1 MFSMMCVSTLL
12 SMQHAGHDPSKVPQD
27 PENGLRMRVYREKT
41 VQCLTM
47 AKYTMGGVNI
57 IPAFILYIAIEHLSK
72 ADSEFGTHILLGLIL
87 NIALRM
93 GYHRDPK
100 NFPVLTPF
108 EGEMRRRTWSTLYQA
123 NLIFAAQMGIPTM
136 IQEYHTDIEEPHNVF
151 DSDFD
156 ENSTEI
162 PPSRPETEM
171 TPVLYII
178 TRDRVAHIWEKIRD
192 AATDTRHHKYQEIL
206 AMDGLLQAE
215 KSRLPPP
222 FKVQPIAQ
230 SIAVPPNLIVQ
241 RIWLDICYL
250 RLQIVLHQKYFMA
263 PAHHE
268 RYSHSRSVSLKG
280 AVKIVEY
287 QDLMFELVKPDNLL
301 YEARWKLTSIMNNE
315 FLLATSILCAY
326 VKQVSD
332 IPQSAVEGTS
342 LEEVT
347 ELLKMSATHWERQS
361 TTSKNARK
369 ALKAI
374 YMVLQ
379 ITGTSSTVPVSM
391 ELDLSSML
399 AFRGTLLPKLI
410 HYYKRVPFI
419 CLLFLLGG

>member
-1 MFSMMCVSTLL
+1 MCVATLL
-12 SMQHAGHDPSKVPQD
+12 SMQHAGHDPGLAPQD

-57 IPAFILYIAIEHLSK
+57 LPAFILYIAIEHLSK

-136 IQEYHTDIEEPHNVF
+136 IQEYHTDIEEPHNIF

-156 ENSTEI
+156 EDSTEI
-162 PPSRPETEM
+162 PPSRPETEL

-192 AATDTRHHKYQEIL
+192 AATDTRHHKYQEVL
-206 AMDGLLQAE
+206 TMDGILQAE
-215 KSRLPPP
+215 QRRLPPP

-230 SIAVPPNLIVQ
+230 SIADSPNLIVQ
-241 RIWLDICYL
+241 RIWLDICFL

-263 PAHHE
+263 PTHHE
-268 RYSHSRSVSLKG
+268 RYSYSRSVSLKG
-280 AVKIVEY
+280 AIKIIEY
-287 QDLMFELVKPDNLL
+287 QDLMYELVKPNNLL
-301 YEARWKLTSIMNNE
+301 YDARWKLTSVMNNE

-326 VKQVSD
+326 IKQVSD
-332 IPQSAVEGTS
+332 IPQSAVEGTN
-342 LEEVT
+342 LEEIT
-347 ELLKMSATHWERQS
+347 ELLRKSSTHWERQTS
-361 TTSKNARK
+361 TSKNARK
-369 ALKAI
+369 AVKAI
-374 YMVLQ
+374 HMILQ
-379 ITGTSSTVPVSM
+379 ITGTSPMVPVSM
-391 ELDLSSML
+391 ELDLGSML
-399 AFRGTLLPKLI
+399 AFRGKLLPKSI
-410 HYYKRVPFI
+410 NCSKCVSFI
-419 CLLFLLGG
+419 CLFSL